1 MIFWKNCL
9 TQNSTNRMIKLL
21 IKDKALTS
29 IEVFTISGFKE
40 IVPRLNRLISV
51 TLKTVKRMD
60 ITKDTPKIKSRIL
73 IKPKANGK

>member
-1 MIFWKNCL
+1 
-9 TQNSTNRMIKLL
+9 MIKLL

-40 IVPRLNRLISV
+40 IVPRLKRLISV
-51 TLKTVKRMD
+51 TFEKLLKRLD

-73 IKPKANGK
+73 INLKQW

>member
-21 IKDKALTS
+21 IKDKALTR

>member
-1 MIFWKNCL
+1 
-9 TQNSTNRMIKLL
+9 MIKLL

-29 IEVFTISGFKE
+29 NEVFTISGFKE

-51 TLKTVKRMD
+51 TLKTVKKMD
-60 ITKDTPKIKSRIL
+60 ITRDTPKIKRRIL

>member
-21 IKDKALTS
+21 IKDKVLTS

-40 IVPRLNRLISV
+40 IVPRLKRLISV
-51 TLKTVKRMD
+51 TLKTVRRID
-60 ITKDTPKIKSRIL
+60 ITKDIPKMKSRIL
-73 IKPKANGK
+73 IKPKAYGK